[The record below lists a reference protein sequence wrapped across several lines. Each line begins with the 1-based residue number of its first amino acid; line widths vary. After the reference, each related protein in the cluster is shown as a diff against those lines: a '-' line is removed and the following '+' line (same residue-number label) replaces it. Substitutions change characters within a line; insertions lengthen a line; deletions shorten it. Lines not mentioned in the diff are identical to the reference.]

1 MHGEFYTFECA
12 KRIINCSGKVLQD
25 EGFLDE
31 VWVKVYEN
39 CTTDLTQLY
48 IASQNTNDLQKRQRM
63 LLKLAEEAV
72 RQQKVREVMFGK
84 CMLAPHDVVLLC
96 DGLQQQIKK
105 KPNLPQMHVY

>member
-48 IASQNTNDLQKRQRM
+48 IASQNTNDL
-63 LLKLAEEAV
+63 
-72 RQQKVREVMFGK
+72 
-84 CMLAPHDVVLLC
+84 
-96 DGLQQQIKK
+96 
-105 KPNLPQMHVY
+105 